1 MSSNRSPA
9 RAPAAVEPATELGMA
24 RGRLTAW
31 LWALSPAPGGY
42 WLYLGALAAVGV
54 ATAIMS
60 PARDQLNTL
69 TVALVYLLVCQ
80 LFGLVAGPGPAAVA
94 AVLAFLALNF
104 FFVPPYFTLNVAGEQ
119 SLVALV
125 AFLAVALITSQL
137 MAVVRRRTDEAIRE
151 QRRASLLYD
160 LNAALVRDVRLD
172 DILAA
177 IVERVVTV
185 YGAAT
190 GRILLPEV
198 GEQPRVVARFPSSAS
213 TTLDRT
219 NQAVATWALEHRA
232 PAGRRRSGR
241 RIHQPRRP
249 GGGQPLLA
257 ADAQPEADRDE
268 ADVLYIPIATADR
281 VIGLLEVTGR
291 PGGGRFRPE
300 DETLLSTFADQ
311 AALALDRVQLTEE
324 AARAAALAQSDEL
337 KSALLAAVSH
347 DLRTP
352 LASIKAAAT
361 SLMDTSVRWSD
372 EARTELLDAIDQETD
387 RLSLMVGNLLDLS
400 RIEGGALRPD
410 KEWYDVA
417 ELVAD
422 VTHRLAGRTEQH
434 PVTTEIAPDLP
445 LALFDYVE
453 IAQVVTNLI
462 ENAVKYTPP
471 GTPIKIRA
479 RATTEAGG
487 QVIELAVEDQGPG
500 ISFPHQ
506 ARLFEKFYRADARRG
521 TPGTGIGL
529 AISKGLVEAHGG
541 RIWVES
547 AEGTGASFRFTLP
560 LPAAEPSPTA
570 VGEQP

>member
-9 RAPAAVEPATELGMA
+9 RAPAAVETAPELGMA

-80 LFGLVAGPGPAAVA
+80 LFGLVAGPGPAAA
-94 AVLAFLALNF
+94 AALLAFLALNF
-104 FFVPPYFTLNVAGEQ
+104 FFVPPYFTLAVAGEQ
-119 SLVALV
+119 SLLALI
-125 AFLAVALITSQL
+125 AFLAVALITIQL

-151 QRRASLLYD
+151 QRRASLLYE

-177 IVERVVTV
+177 IVKRVVTV
-185 YGAAT
+185 YGAVT
-190 GRILLPEV
+190 GRILLPDV
-198 GEQPRVVARFPSSAS
+198 DEQPRVVARFPSSAP

-232 PAGRRRSGR
+232 PAGRRRAGR
-241 RIHQPRRP
+241 RIHQPSRP
-249 GGGQPLLA
+249 SGDRPLLPA
-257 ADAQPEADRDE
+257 EPELNE
-268 ADVLYIPIATADR
+268 AGTDVLYIPIATAER

-311 AALALDRVQLTEE
+311 AALALDRVQLSEE

-361 SLMDTSVRWSD
+361 SLMDTSVAWSD

-434 PVTTEIAPDLP
+434 PVTTEIEPALP

-453 IAQVVTNLI
+453 IAQVLTNLI

-471 GTPIKIRA
+471 GTPITIQA
-479 RATTEAGG
+479 RATIEAGAP
-487 QVIELAVEDQGPG
+487 VIEIAVDDQGPG
-500 ISFPHQ
+500 IPFPHQ
-506 ARLFEKFYRADARRG
+506 ARLFEKFYRGDARRG

-547 AEGTGASFRFTLP
+547 AEGAGASFRFTLP
-560 LPAAEPSPTA
+560 LPSAEPSQTTA
-570 VGEQP
+570 GGQL